1 MKDKAAVKAGVERIL
16 ELDFDRITVAHGD
29 VVETGG
35 REALRE
41 SFSKVG

>member
-1 MKDKAAVKAGVERIL
+1 MRAGVERIL
-16 ELDFDRITVAHGD
+16 DLDFDRVIVTHGD

-41 SFSKVG
+41 AFSKVG